1 MFGFLQ
7 ALVVWLISAGALVGS
22 IWALIDAVKYPDSA
36 FVNAGKKSKALWLVL
51 LGVAAVVAFVSMPP
65 LPFGPN
71 LFGFGGGGALGLLG
85 IAAIAVV
92 LYYFVDVRPKV
103 RENNYGGGGRGNRA
117 NGGW

>member
-7 ALVVWLISAGALVGS
+7 ALVIWLISAGALVGS
-22 IWALIDAVKYPDSA
+22 VWALIDAAKYPTTA
-36 FVNAGKKSKALWLVL
+36 FTNAGKQSKTIWLVIM
-51 LGVAAVVAFVSMPP
+51 GVAALIAFVSMPP

-71 LFGFGGGGALGLLG
+71 VFGFGGGGALGLLG

-92 LYYFVDVRPKV
+92 IYYFVDVRPKV
-103 RENNYGGGGRGNRA
+103 RQNNYGSGGRGNRS

>member
-7 ALVVWLISAGALVGS
+7 ALVVWLISAGALVGAV
-22 IWALIDAVKYPDSA
+22 WAVIDAIKYPDSA

-51 LGVAAVVAFVSMPP
+51 LSVAALIAFVSMPP
-65 LPFGPN
+65 LPIGPN
-71 LFGFGGGGALGLLG
+71 IFGFGGGGALGLLG

-103 RENNYGGGGRGNRA
+103 REHRHGGGGRGRSS
-117 NGGW
+117 GGW